1 MVPGAVFHSTRR
13 RSPDWFASI
22 PDANADLENQIKSP
36 ALQKA
41 KGRAPKV
48 QLLRPGHPRVEHP
61 DHLWVAR
68 LEWMLQVRILWR
80 RLRLQSVLESEG
92 RDLHCQ
98 LLTQQFPKPF
108 LRPAHNK
115 GSHLM
120 GLTSR
125 FKALLVV
132 LACMAVFALNA
143 LWLWFLDR
151 SDIRSLPWYRSYL
164 TYRALLLEPFML
176 IPFGIVVIFCLVKL
190 YQTKSP
196 TNERQLYL
204 LAVVCGSA
212 LGLVLVALFKL

>member
-1 MVPGAVFHSTRR
+1 
-13 RSPDWFASI
+13 
-22 PDANADLENQIKSP
+22 
-36 ALQKA
+36 
-41 KGRAPKV
+41 
-48 QLLRPGHPRVEHP
+48 
-61 DHLWVAR
+61 
-68 LEWMLQVRILWR
+68 
-80 RLRLQSVLESEG
+80 
-92 RDLHCQ
+92 
-98 LLTQQFPKPF
+98 
-108 LRPAHNK
+108 
-115 GSHLM
+115 M